1 MQGTA
6 PKRPEPPIDAARAKA
21 KARACYLQSG
31 RIEGEKKLATQAR
44 PRGQSA
50 PTSGFSDSHPARA
63 GVTRRLF
70 SSREDRAKVSHRP
83 KMTM

>member
-31 RIEGEKKLATQAR
+31 RIEGGKAAT
-44 PRGQSA
+44 RGGRQGGG
-50 PTSGFSDSHPARA
+50 TSPPGSR
-63 GVTRRLF
+63 GVTGG
-70 SSREDRAKVSHRP
+70 DAQPATRAAGCAHPR
-83 KMTM
+83 